1 MHPVTQYSVCPC
13 LFDLHFTA
21 GTCLEGVYLAK
32 LPGEVG
38 YRYAIQVL
46 PCSVEVIDIHDD
58 DILAAVDPKKV
69 SFEC

>member
-13 LFDLHFTA
+13 LFDLHFTD
-21 GTCLEGVYLAK
+21 GTALQGVYLAK

-46 PCSVEVIDIHDD
+46 PGSVKVLDIEDD
-58 DILAAVDPKKV
+58 EILAAVDPKKIR
-69 SFEC
+69 FEC